1 MQKLKQNLQLD
12 ATLVHAATKGLFVP
26 CAIGLGMTADEAWH
40 RADWLKHQPEAY
52 ITKVCDRVVEMENKE
67 AQHV

>member
-1 MQKLKQNLQLD
+1 MPKFKQNLQLD

-26 CAIGLGMTADEAWH
+26 CAIGLGLTADEAWH

-52 ITKVCDRVVEMENKE
+52 IIQVSDRVVEMENREVKE
-67 AQHV
+67 